1 MKKNSFLLLFVII
14 FLTSLANGQGRVDLR
29 NVRYSDFTPIP
40 VGTPIQIYQGTK
52 RTISFELYVENTP
65 NHSLTTGSLNVF
77 SKKSASSSTTIV
89 YANELF
95 HSNNPVSNIYSKFY
109 TIELNANNY
118 NATGGI
124 LYGEFISSVDGS
136 STRGNM
142 FYIQVIPVP
151 AIINN
156 VISSNQT
163 IQEGAFAS
171 NLFGTAPSGGLGT
184 FTYEWQKKEGNGNW
198 TSISGATLPSYS
210 PGMLLYTTKY
220 RRIVRSGSA
229 ADNISNE
236 ITITVNP
243 APALL
248 NNTITQIG
256 SEINGSLPSGGL
268 NTYSYKWI
276 IYVSELE
283 DSWAISGNSI
293 NNVISQDFYNL
304 ADYNTIYIARVVTS
318 GRQSTTSNYIHINP
332 IPNITQNNI
341 SINGFQI
348 LGSQPIGG
356 TGVYSYSWTLFGGEE
371 PYTFPETTQSLV
383 VSQAVLDYMQEY
395 PNLFIWRTVYSG
407 KISQSNVLSLAPF
420 ANRTAG
426 NIGKVDND
434 EFNEEDIKMYPNPTT
449 ETLNF
454 KTNYY
459 KETNVDIRLF
469 SETFAKEI
477 SVFKGKV
484 FPGQIIKYNIPSN
497 YPKGMYFY
505 RVLSEGK
512 EVKSGKVLYQ

>member
-1 MKKNSFLLLFVII
+1 MKQKLSFLFLF
-14 FLTSLANGQGRVDLR
+14 FLMSFTFLANGQRRVDLLDMK
-29 NVRYSDFTPIP
+29 YTGGASIPI
-40 VGTPIQIYQGTK
+40 GTPIKIYQGTT
-52 RTISFELYVENTP
+52 RSITFEVYLNNSDLLLKTGNLYTK
-65 NHSLTTGSLNVF
+65 
-77 SKKSASSSTTIV
+77 SKVTASASSSYLHTQETFTGNSLDSWYAKYYTIV
-89 YANELF
+89 
-95 HSNNPVSNIYSKFY
+95 
-109 TIELNANNY
+109 LNANSY
-118 NATGGI
+118 NATGGT
-124 LYGEFISSVDGS
+124 LYGEFVSSVDGS
-136 STRGNM
+136 STRGNL

-151 AIINN
+151 AVTNN

-163 IQEGAFAS
+163 IQEGSVAS
-171 NLFGTAPSGGLGT
+171 NLSGTIPSGGLGT
-184 FTYEWQKKEGNGNW
+184 FTYEWQKKEGSANW
-198 TSISGATLPSYS
+198 TTISGATLSSYS
-210 PGMLLYTTKY
+210 PGVLLYTTKY

-229 ADNISNE
+229 TDNISNE

-293 NNVISQDFYNL
+293 NNTISQDIYNL
-304 ADYNTIYIARVVTS
+304 ADYNSIYIARVVTS
-318 GRQSTTSNYIHINP
+318 GRQSTTSNYILINP

-341 SINGFQI
+341 SINGSQI

-356 TGVYSYSWTLFGGEE
+356 TGVYSYLWTLFGGEE
-371 PYTFPETTQSLV
+371 PYIFAETTQSLV
-383 VSQAVLDYMQEY
+383 LSQIVLDYMQEY
-395 PNLFIWRTVYSG
+395 PNLSIWRTVYSG
-407 KISQSNVLSLAPF
+407 KISQSNVLSLASF

-426 NIGKVDND
+426 KIGKVDND

-469 SETFAKEI
+469 SEILAKEI

-484 FPGQIIKYNIPSN
+484 SPGQTIKYNIPSN

-505 RVLSEGK
+505 RILSENN
-512 EVKSGKVLYQ
+512 EVKTGKVLYQ